1 MPGLFIRLACWARA
15 KALELV
21 KRAVLAVLAAGPV
34 PGHVAF
40 VMDGNRRYARQH
52 GLPALS
58 GHSDGFVALER
69 VRTYALAY
77 MLNTEPRPA

>member
-1 MPGLFIRLACWARA
+1 MPGLFLRLTCWARA

-40 VMDGNRRYARQH
+40 VMDGNRRYAREH
-52 GLPALS
+52 GVPTLV
-58 GHSDGFVALER
+58 GHSDGFVAFER
-69 VRTYALAY
+69 VRAYASA
-77 MLNTEPRPA
+77 